1 VGNLKG
7 KPGPRSAGAGT
18 KAAPS
23 HKELKKRSTAP
34 PAATAEAPYFLPDRI
49 DEATAVEV
57 RRPGPRSP
65 QPQDVTAEDFEEL
78 EDPSKPVFVPK
89 SSPKK
94 AIQKERGAKEAA
106 EHSPAGE
113 SSPRGTSRTPAP
125 SRHRRFRTLM
135 AIPIASAMALSIALA
150 FAGPDKAALY
160 RAEIAIAQALGFWGC
175 LAAALIFDSGD
186 YLRRAWVLEMLCYAL
201 IFVGDLTL
209 TTGVFSHQPWAPLA
223 NGVLTLTANAS
234 AMGGMF
240 LLARTARVAGIEMPG
255 SNTTRGVLHL
265 IALTIALVAAG
276 PTAFITARDVLHGDQ
291 RSLMYF
297 ASCMGDIFCF
307 AMIAPLLLTAVAM
320 RGGLLAWPWGFMT
333 ASGLAWLTYD
343 GIQTLSPLL
352 FRISAEAARPVAEIA
367 RCIAC
372 TCAFSAGLAQ
382 RWTIL
387 DVSE

>member
-1 VGNLKG
+1 
-7 KPGPRSAGAGT
+7 
-18 KAAPS
+18 
-23 HKELKKRSTAP
+23 
-34 PAATAEAPYFLPDRI
+34 
-49 DEATAVEV
+49 V

-65 QPQDVTAEDFEEL
+65 QPEDLTAEDFDEL

-89 SSPKK
+89 SGPKK
-94 AIQKERGAKEAA
+94 ATPKERGAKEAA
-106 EHSPAGE
+106 ERSSASE
-113 SSPRGTSRTPAP
+113 SSSRRTPPAHAP

-255 SNTTRGVLHL
+255 SNTTRSVLHL